1 MYIEQLCDKC
11 SQSLFC
17 FFVHKS
23 PLMFGFTVAHHNSKT
38 APTSG
43 IFSKKNEHASV
54 GIVC

>member
-1 MYIEQLCDKC
+1 M
-11 SQSLFC
+11 QSESIL

-43 IFSKKNEHASV
+43 IFSKNEHASV
-54 GIVC
+54 GIVCWVSTVQ